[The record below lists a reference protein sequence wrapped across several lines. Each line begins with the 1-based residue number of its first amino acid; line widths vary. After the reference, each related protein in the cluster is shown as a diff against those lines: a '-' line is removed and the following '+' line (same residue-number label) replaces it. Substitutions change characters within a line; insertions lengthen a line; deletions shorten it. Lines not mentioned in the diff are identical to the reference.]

1 MGSYL
6 EVLKDITTFIF
17 DIDGVLTDGQVV
29 IMPDGEQLRRMSTR
43 DGYALQLAK
52 KKGYNVAIISGGR
65 SETVRSRFTYLG
77 IHDVYLGS
85 HDKLD
90 TLDEYCLTYDIK
102 PKNIL
107 YMGDDIPDYGVMKQ
121 VALPSCPIDAAIE
134 IREISHFIS
143 TKKGGH
149 GAVREAIEMVM
160 RSQKKWFDTS
170 TESDKLKDYGW

>member
-1 MGSYL
+1 MSNYL
-6 EVLKDITTFIF
+6 NVLKNITTFVF
-17 DIDGVLTDGQVV
+17 DIDGVLTDGKVV
-29 IMPDGEQLRRMSTR
+29 IMPDGEHLRRMSTR

-85 HDKLD
+85 TDKVD

-102 PKNIL
+102 LENIL

-121 VALPSCPIDAAIE
+121 VALPSCPRDAAIE
-134 IREISHFIS
+134 ISEISDFIS
-143 TKKGGH
+143 TKNGGD

-160 RSQKKWFDTS
+160 KAQGKWFDTS
-170 TESDKLKDYGW
+170 VSDDKLKEYGW